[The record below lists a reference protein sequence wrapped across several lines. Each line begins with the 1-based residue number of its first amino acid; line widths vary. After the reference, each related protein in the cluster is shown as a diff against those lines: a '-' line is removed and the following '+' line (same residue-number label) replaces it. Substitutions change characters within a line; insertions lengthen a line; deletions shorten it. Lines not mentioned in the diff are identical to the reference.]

1 VRSEAGIAV
10 IWAPYIGFIG
20 LMISLDDPRWP
31 TLLGGYRIPY
41 DASNVLRRMEDG
53 ENVWEELWN
62 ELHHQGD
69 LGEASYAAV
78 PHLVRICDARGT
90 DWNLY
95 AIAAIIEVERH
106 RTSNPPIPA
115 WLAES
120 YSEAWTKLAVFALG
134 DLAGTPDKYTL
145 RSALS
150 VVALARGDLK
160 LGALLVEIDESE
172 ISEYVEDRMA
182 WSQLYATRH
191 D

>member
-1 VRSEAGIAV
+1 M
-10 IWAPYIGFIG
+10 
-20 LMISLDDPRWP
+20 LSLDDTRWA

-41 DASNVLRRMEDG
+41 DASNALRRLEAG
-53 ENVWEELWN
+53 ENVWDDLWN

-78 PHLVRICDARGT
+78 PQLVRICEARAR

-95 AIAAIIEVERH
+95 GIAATIEVERH
-106 RTSNPPIPA
+106 RASNPLIPD
-115 WLAES
+115 WLADS
-120 YSEAWTKLAVFALG
+120 YREAWAKLTALALR
-134 DLAGTPDKYTL
+134 DLAGAPDIYTL

-160 LGALLVEIDESE
+160 LGALLAGIDESE
-172 ISEYVEDRMA
+172 IAEYIEDHMA
-182 WSQLYATRH
+182 WSQLYMSRPGP